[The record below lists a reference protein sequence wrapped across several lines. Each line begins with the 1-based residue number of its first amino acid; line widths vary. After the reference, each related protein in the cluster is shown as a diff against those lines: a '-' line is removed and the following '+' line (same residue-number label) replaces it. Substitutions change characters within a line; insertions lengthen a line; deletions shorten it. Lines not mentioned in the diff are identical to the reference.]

1 MFFGKQQENKVRK
14 GSQDTILTDFDEVL
28 WIFII
33 DKVVI
38 EDDNNIKNQ
47 NPMVQGY
54 KVRVFENIT
63 IINILLAVGCSI
75 LFYFLLDKC
84 FDPIFENLYPASF

>member
-14 GSQDTILTDFDEVL
+14 HSIDIILTDFDEVL

-38 EDDNNIKNQ
+38 EDDNNIIFHLKDRTKIKQ
-47 NPMVQGY
+47 
-54 KVRVFENIT
+54 E
-63 IINILLAVGCSI
+63 II
-75 LFYFLLDKC
+75 
-84 FDPIFENLYPASF
+84 

>member
-14 GSQDTILTDFDEVL
+14 HSIDIILTDFDEVL

-38 EDDNNIKNQ
+38 EDDNNIIFHLKDRTKIKQEIIIKNQ
-47 NPMVQGY
+47 NPMV
-54 KVRVFENIT
+54 
-63 IINILLAVGCSI
+63 
-75 LFYFLLDKC
+75 
-84 FDPIFENLYPASF
+84 